1 MFGKFSSAYLE
12 VVVWKFEQRTF
23 YISLLRVKVILA
35 CQEVHKISLALNEL
49 RYIASSFK
57 HAPQVGRKLLI
68 LYAKQP
74 MENYRGPTLDGKSH
88 SVERATI
95 IHCILLAISGALNTL
110 PGVGLMTTIT

>member
-57 HAPQVGRKLLI
+57 VKHSLQACTTSQKKIIDIICKTTNGKL
-68 LYAKQP
+68 
-74 MENYRGPTLDGKSH
+74 
-88 SVERATI
+88 
-95 IHCILLAISGALNTL
+95 
-110 PGVGLMTTIT
+110 